1 MPQNLKGKINMYFFL
16 GIAFILA
23 TVGMI
28 WVARP
33 PQGQSA
39 APFLRVWIVGQAYV
53 MAAMVS
59 AVVGVA
65 LAIINWPSY

>member
-1 MPQNLKGKINMYFFL
+1 MLFFL
-16 GIAFILA
+16 GIAFILLTA
-23 TVGMI
+23 GMV

-33 PQGQSA
+33 AEGLDS

-59 AVVGVA
+59 AVIGITLV
-65 LAIINWPSY
+65 IINWPY

>member
-1 MPQNLKGKINMYFFL
+1 MSANPGVIMLFFL
-16 GIAFILA
+16 GVAFILVTA
-23 TVGMI
+23 GMV

-33 PQGQSA
+33 ADGQDS
-39 APFLRVWIVGQAYV
+39 APFLRAWIVGQAYV

-59 AVVGVA
+59 AVVGVT